1 MKRTRPM
8 LISEI
13 IDSVIKSEG
22 LEDEMLA
29 HRALSAWGSVV
40 GNHINRLTTMRRVNG
55 STLLVHIASG
65 VVREELS
72 MQRTP
77 LLEALNRALGKEVIK
92 EIRFI

>member
-13 IDSVIKSEG
+13 IDNVVRSEG
-22 LEDEMLA
+22 LEDSMLA
-29 HRALSAWGSVV
+29 HRALTVWGSVV
-40 GNHINRLTTMRRVNG
+40 GNHINRLTTMRRVSG
-55 STLLVHIASG
+55 SILMVHVTSAA
-65 VVREELS
+65 VRQELS

-77 LLEALNRALGKEVIK
+77 LLRAINNALGKEIIT